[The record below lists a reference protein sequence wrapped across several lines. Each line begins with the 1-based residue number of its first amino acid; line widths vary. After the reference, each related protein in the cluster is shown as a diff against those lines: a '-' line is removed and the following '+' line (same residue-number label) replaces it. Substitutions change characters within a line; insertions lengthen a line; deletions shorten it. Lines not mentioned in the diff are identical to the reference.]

1 MSNVVIYLNGNGNKA
16 DGKDISWMQTYFF
29 KMKALVTPISYLAI
43 IIKPL
48 LFQASVDWLVKL
60 VLKLLNVHHPRKIV
74 MSNIHPSSIVFVH
87 FIFESRQDLN
97 KRPS

>member
-16 DGKDISWMQTYFF
+16 GGKDISWMQTYFF

-48 LFQASVDWLVKL
+48 
-60 VLKLLNVHHPRKIV
+60 
-74 MSNIHPSSIVFVH
+74 
-87 FIFESRQDLN
+87 
-97 KRPS
+97 